1 VTRALFVT
9 VASNELYM
17 PVAAWRNSMGPSGHI
32 TFNAGGP
39 SNDETIL
46 ACARGY
52 APEVIFYIGANV
64 GAGLPTTRTLRDLR
78 GIAPSVHYQS
88 DVEDEAWFDLL
99 EQYRDEDCF
108 DLIVGQTGVETSL
121 TDMASLMAIDIEAF
135 RGPAAKTLFCGFSGS
150 CCDLSDYKPGVS
162 AWDGRAE
169 ILQGLRNYVGFRP
182 REPGDYQ
189 SYVEFMKRCMI
200 AINVSF
206 TGSGKRHHV
215 KWRVLEAAFADCALL
230 EMEDSPTAQWFPEGS
245 YLTYGNIND
254 ARRILQR
261 MRIPEIDRV
270 AARLSAYARQH
281 YTPGQIYGNILAALA
296 DKGIQLTHQ
305 PRGAC
310 NAKT

>member
-99 EQYRDEDCF
+99 EQYRDED
-108 DLIVGQTGVETSL
+108 
-121 TDMASLMAIDIEAF
+121 
-135 RGPAAKTLFCGFSGS
+135 CGFSGS